1 MRATEIL
8 RTTAKFTDGHYETG
22 LLWRHDDVKLP
33 SNRREAETRLSSL
46 KRKFRREPE
55 LETKYRT
62 TMEGYIAKGHARK
75 LSPEEASKVGPRT
88 WYLPHFAVTN
98 ENKPGK
104 VRIVFDAAAEHHGTS
119 LNKNLLQG
127 PDSTNSLAGVLMRFR
142 EDIVAVV
149 ADIESMFHQVRVRDK
164 DQDSLRFLWW
174 GENTEEPPDEYVMT
188 VHIFGA
194 ADSPCS
200 ANSMLKKTADDN
212 EKDFDP
218 VTVETEG
225 LTFTK
230 FMSNNR
236 QVLAKIPSEKRA
248 MPALNLDLDDLPVD
262 RALGM
267 RWNIEGDTFGFKV
280 SDRNKPDTM
289 RGVLSTISSVFDP
302 LNIAAPIIL
311 PAKRIMQ
318 TLWRQKHSW
327 DQELSGEVL
336 RSWQKWKNNLPLL
349 ETANIPR
356 CYFTRADHEDAMLQL
371 HHFCDASEDGYGTV
385 TYLRTEYPDGFIKCS
400 FVTGKSKTA
409 PIKSVSIPRLELQ
422 GALLAARVD
431 HAVRNELRSF
441 HFEEVVFW
449 TDSMIT
455 LNYINNESRRFKTY
469 VANRIT
475 EIRELTNP
483 DQWRHCPGKL
493 NPADD
498 VSRGLEMEEFLKNER
513 WINGPAFLA
522 GHADKWPE
530 NKYVAMSEDG
540 LEAKK
545 EVYTTNLETVTTVA
559 DLINN
564 SSSWTPVL
572 RKVAWLLKFLNC
584 MDQEQIIE
592 EDE

>member
-1 MRATEIL
+1 MTNTCTAINKEQQNKAILLHVVPVKIMAPNGKSLTTYGLLDNASRGTVICVDVARKLGLKGQKEQIAVTLTGKTDEILEVVNFKLQSASGAGETIEVEDGLVSEKFNISEQYLPKDIDLSHHPHLKDIKIPDVEISKVSVLIGKDVDYAHEVLEVRKSSTPESELKALRGPLGWVITGTTRGKNGRSLLNFNCTDYDRKLHDQVERFWKMEAFGTKRASKQEVAIDGAVSPYISHDVSREDMRATEIL

-46 KRKFRREPE
+46 KRKFRQEPE

-127 PDSTNSLAGVLMRFR
+127 PDSTNSLAGVLIRFR

-218 VTVETEG
+218 VTVETVRHNFYVDDVLKSVPTASAATRLAEQ
-225 LTFTK
+225 LTEICAKGGFNLTK

-248 MPALNLDLDDLPVD
+248 MPTLNLD
-262 RALGM
+262 
-267 RWNIEGDTFGFKV
+267 
-280 SDRNKPDTM
+280 
-289 RGVLSTISSVFDP
+289 
-302 LNIAAPIIL
+302 
-311 PAKRIMQ
+311 
-318 TLWRQKHSW
+318 
-327 DQELSGEVL
+327 
-336 RSWQKWKNNLPLL
+336 
-349 ETANIPR
+349 
-356 CYFTRADHEDAMLQL
+356 
-371 HHFCDASEDGYGTV
+371 
-385 TYLRTEYPDGFIKCS
+385 
-400 FVTGKSKTA
+400 
-409 PIKSVSIPRLELQ
+409 
-422 GALLAARVD
+422 
-431 HAVRNELRSF
+431 
-441 HFEEVVFW
+441 
-449 TDSMIT
+449 
-455 LNYINNESRRFKTY
+455 
-469 VANRIT
+469 
-475 EIRELTNP
+475 
-483 DQWRHCPGKL
+483 PG
-493 NPADD
+493 
-498 VSRGLEMEEFLKNER
+498 
-513 WINGPAFLA
+513 
-522 GHADKWPE
+522 
-530 NKYVAMSEDG
+530 
-540 LEAKK
+540 
-545 EVYTTNLETVTTVA
+545 
-559 DLINN
+559 
-564 SSSWTPVL
+564 
-572 RKVAWLLKFLNC
+572 
-584 MDQEQIIE
+584 
-592 EDE
+592 